1 MSYLKQ
7 KIKINST
14 FSNWTN
20 ILNGTPQGSIGSTTF
35 QCLSRNLFLFIP
47 STPTNTPRG
56 FHVEMTCVFVS
67 TDLVSYVNDNT
78 SFAMASSE
86 LEVFNEIE
94 PATESLTLWFQNNFM
109 KANHNFHLLFSDK
122 EVHQVEICNT
132 KLSSTC
138 SETLLGIKIGNKHT
152 FEEHVEELCTKA
164 SQKSVR

>member
-1 MSYLKQ
+1 MEHQKAPLSPLLFNVFLAISFYSYQAPLQTHHVDSTLK
-7 KIKINST
+7 
-14 FSNWTN
+14 W
-20 ILNGTPQGSIGSTTF
+20 
-35 QCLSRNLFLFIP
+35 
-47 STPTNTPRG
+47 RG
-56 FHVEMTCVFVS
+56 IFVS
-67 TDLVSYVNDNT
+67 TDLVCYANDNT

-94 PATESLTLWFQNNFM
+94 PATETLTLWFQNNFI

-164 SQKSVR
+164 SQKSVRWQKFHIYWDLNNESDSLIRL